1 MLDQITL
8 TVLHHRLQQI
18 TEEMD
23 LILDRAAFSP
33 IISEGQDRAS
43 GIFDPS
49 DGKLIAQG
57 STGMP
62 IHVGAMQYAAA
73 TIARRPGGHAPGDI
87 YIINDPYKG
96 GTHLM
101 DVKLLMPVFVEGKLF
116 CLLGS
121 SGHWPDIG
129 GSVPGGFVTRAVEV
143 QQEGM
148 RIGGQR
154 ICREGV
160 IEQDLLDLILDNVRV
175 PEQRVGDLQA
185 QIASLRAG
193 EAQIT
198 RLLSDFSLEQVEA
211 AIAALRKT
219 SGDLMRERI
228 ATLKPGRYS
237 FEDAIDNDGVEDK
250 PLWIRLD
257 LTIETDRLIFDFSR
271 SSAPCR
277 GPMNSVISTTASA
290 VFVALK
296 HIYPEIP
303 MNAGCFDPVE
313 VIAPEKTFLNVGY
326 PKPVSG
332 CAAEVSQRVV
342 DVVFGAMA
350 QASPGELTGA
360 PFGSAINVTIGGFD
374 PVQKKHYVFYFYSG
388 GGAGGYKGGDGL
400 SNACST
406 VGLAKTP
413 PLEVVEQQ
421 TPVLFERYA
430 LREGSCGP
438 GEFRGGLGVEYKLRL
453 MRGEARLSVLGDRAK
468 FQPYGIEGGQ
478 SAASTE
484 ITLCLGGQPY
494 TPPLLAKDE
503 GIVLSSGDS
512 FTCRTPGGGGFGR
525 PEDRDP
531 ARSATDI
538 AKGFVKTGSAP
549 RTVPNSI

>member
-1 MLDQITL
+1 MLDPITL

-23 LILDRAAFSP
+23 VILDRAAFSP

-43 GIFDPS
+43 GIFDPV
-49 DGKLIAQG
+49 DGKLVAQG
-57 STGMP
+57 ATGMP
-62 IHVGAMQYAAA
+62 IHIGAMQYAAA
-73 TIARRPGGHAPGDI
+73 TIARRRGGHAPGDI

-101 DVKLLMPVFVEGKLF
+101 DVKLIMPVFVEGRLF

-129 GSVPGGFVTRAVEV
+129 GAVPGGFVTRAVEV
-143 QQEGM
+143 QQEGI

-154 ICREGV
+154 ICRGGE

-175 PEQRVGDLQA
+175 PEQRVGDLKA

-193 EAQIT
+193 EAQIA
-198 RLLSDFSLEQVEA
+198 RLLSEHSLDVVEK

-219 SGDLMRERI
+219 SADLMAERI

-237 FEDAIDNDGVEDK
+237 FEDALDNDGVEDN

-257 LTIETDRLIFDFSR
+257 LTVEPNRLVFDFSR
-271 SSAPCR
+271 SSPPCR

-303 MNAGCFDPVE
+303 MNGGCFDPVE
-313 VIAPEKTFLNVGY
+313 VIAPETTFLNVGY
-326 PKPVSG
+326 PRPVSG

-350 QASPGELTGA
+350 QAAPGELTGA

-374 PVQKKHYVFYFYSG
+374 PGQKKRYVFYFYSG
-388 GGAGGYKGGDGL
+388 GGAGGYQGGDGL

-421 TPVLFERYA
+421 TPILFERYA
-430 LREGSCGP
+430 LREGSAGS
-438 GEFRGGLGVEYKLRL
+438 GQFRGGLGVEYKLKL

-468 FQPYGIEGGQ
+468 FQPYGIEGGLP
-478 SAASTE
+478 AAGTSIDME
-484 ITLCLGGQPY
+484 ISGASY
-494 TPPLLAKDE
+494 TPPMLAKDE
-503 GIVLSSGDS
+503 GIVISSGDT
-512 FTCRTPGGGGFGR
+512 FTCRTPGGGGFG
-525 PEDRDP
+525 DP
-531 ARSATDI
+531 ARRDPQRVARDL
-538 AKGFVKTGSAP
+538 ANGFTAGDGGNKF
-549 RTVPNSI
+549 